1 MLGRPLVAVAVA
13 GLLLMPSAAAPTAAA
28 PSGSAAQA
36 SPVPAG
42 RPTSVSDRFGID
54 LAWPANPIGAQVQ
67 PSTVTTVGAGW
78 VHLTVNWDALEP
90 ARGKFVWGPL
100 DDAVRRTAVSVAG
113 QAHERVLVT
122 IQRTPKWA
130 ALTPDTPEPV
140 WSHEPPQS
148 IGEWSAFVRAVA
160 TRYRGR
166 VAAWQVE
173 PPLEFATYRGT
184 TRDYLDMLHAARIEI
199 RQADHTALVVAST
212 PVGLDLPFMKLL
224 FDRAGDDFDALM
236 ISPRGRSAADLLEAL
251 SVLRSRHIADARH
264 EIWLSA
270 RTDWPQPV
278 QLAAT
283 ALAMGVAREFWQ
295 ALSAPVV
302 AVLQAV
308 GDGTFV
314 GPLDRG
320 PGVYVFVFSGPRA
333 RTAVLWTDGPAQTVP
348 LATAGP
354 AVVTGAD
361 GQIRTVAQAGTVPVG
376 PDPVFATTAAD
387 SVIEEASKALAAG
400 PVRIPRDAAHDFSRA
415 DSVTAALG
423 ATDVERGLYNAQLR
437 GLPSGGVVPVTV
449 DGADAV
455 RTDQTK
461 DAVYVYFTIDDSYA
475 YFVDGRY
482 DYLITVEVHQAG
494 GPQRVGFNIMYD
506 SMSGY
511 RFSPWQWV
519 DAGDGWAAYTIR
531 ITDASFSK
539 TWGWDFAVNGAGDK
553 KENLVV
559 RRVTVTRV
567 PTSQAHQ

>member
-1 MLGRPLVAVAVA
+1 MPGRLFVAAAVAA
-13 GLLLMPSAAAPTAAA
+13 LLLIPSIATTAAVPPTARPAA
-28 PSGSAAQA
+28 
-36 SPVPAG
+36 
-42 RPTSVSDRFGID
+42 SDRFGID
-54 LAWPANPIGAQVQ
+54 LAWPANPIGAQLQ
-67 PSTVTTVGAGW
+67 PSTVSTAGAGW
-78 VHLTVNWDALEP
+78 VELTVNWDALEP
-90 ARGKFVWGPL
+90 ARGKFAWTPL
-100 DDAVRRTAVSVAG
+100 DEAIRRTAASASG
-113 QAHERVLVT
+113 APAERVLVT

-130 ALTPDTPEPV
+130 ALTPDAPEPV

-148 IGEWSAFVRAVA
+148 IGDWSAFVRAIA

-166 VAAWQVE
+166 VAAWQIE

-199 RQADHTALVVAST
+199 RRADRTALVAAST

-224 FDRAGDDFDALM
+224 FERAGDDFDALVV
-236 ISPRGRSAADLLEAL
+236 SPRGRTAADLLEAL
-251 SVLRSRHIADARH
+251 SVLRSRHIADGRH

-283 ALAMGVAREFWQ
+283 ALAMGVTREFWQ

-308 GDGTFV
+308 GDASFV

-320 PGVYVFVFSGPRA
+320 PGVYAFVFSGPRA
-333 RTAVLWTDGPAQTVP
+333 RTVVLWTDGPAEAVP
-348 LATAGP
+348 LATTGP
-354 AVVTGAD
+354 AVVTAAN
-361 GQIRTVAQAGTVPVG
+361 GQIRTVVQAGTVPVG
-376 PDPVFATTAAD
+376 SDPVFVTTPAD
-387 SVIEEASKALAAG
+387 SVVEEASRDFAAG
-400 PVRIPRDAAHDFSRA
+400 PVRIPRDPAHDFSRA
-415 DSVTAALG
+415 DGVTASLG
-423 ATDVERGLYNAQLR
+423 ATNVEHGLYNAQLR
-437 GLPSGGVVPVTV
+437 SLPSGGVVPVTV
-449 DGADAV
+449 DGVDAV
-455 RTDQTK
+455 RTDQIK
-461 DAVYVYFTIDDSYA
+461 DAVYVYFTTDDSYA

-482 DYLITVEVHQAG
+482 DYLITVEVHRAG

-519 DAGDGWAAYTIR
+519 DAGDGWADYTIK

-539 TWGWDFAVNGAGDK
+539 TWGWDFAVNGAADK
-553 KENLVV
+553 QENLVV

-567 PTSQAHQ
+567 PTSSAKGN